1 MWCCSFRHKYNAPF
15 DEARMILLCSEMLLL
30 EQAKLPLRYV
40 TLHSEWG
47 PSGGS
52 GRQQHRYI
60 GHAAD
65 HGALLGSLYAVF
77 TVMRLRGSEADRP
90 ACQCPWCTAQSC
102 CFSPAACIP
111 GTSDRGGWDRK
122 ISNEQFMFNFK
133 YNYVALVGFIEG
145 PATTCLTPQSC
156 PKCPRAK
163 QQILSSS
170 QRDFF
175 LVCFLGDLNHFNKA
189 NLQPQ

>member
-1 MWCCSFRHKYNAPF
+1 
-15 DEARMILLCSEMLLL
+15 MILLCSEMLLL
-30 EQAKLPLRYV
+30 EQAKLPLHCV

-52 GRQQHRYI
+52 SRQQLHRYI

-65 HGALLGSLYAVF
+65 HGALLGSLYAVYICDE
-77 TVMRLRGSEADRP
+77 TEGIRGRQTCVPVPMMHCTERLLLASCVYASDKRP
-90 ACQCPWCTAQSC
+90 
-102 CFSPAACIP
+102 
-111 GTSDRGGWDRK
+111 GGWDRK
-122 ISNEQFMFNFK
+122 ISNEQFVFNFM
-133 YNYVALVGFIEG
+133 YNYVALAGFIEG

-163 QQILSSS
+163 HQILSSS

-175 LVCFLGDLNHFNKA
+175 FFFGLFFR
-189 NLQPQ
+189 

>member
-40 TLHSEWG
+40 TLHSKWG

-52 GRQQHRYI
+52 GRQQQHRYI

-77 TVMRLRGSEADRP
+77 ICDETEGIRGRQTCVPVPMMHCTELLRLASCMYARDKRPRGMGQKD
-90 ACQCPWCTAQSC
+90 
-102 CFSPAACIP
+102 I
-111 GTSDRGGWDRK
+111 K
-122 ISNEQFMFNFK
+122 
-133 YNYVALVGFIEG
+133 
-145 PATTCLTPQSC
+145 
-156 PKCPRAK
+156 
-163 QQILSSS
+163 
-170 QRDFF
+170 
-175 LVCFLGDLNHFNKA
+175 
-189 NLQPQ
+189 